1 MKILDDPN
9 INWDAISALSN
20 FAVAIVTLIT
30 VFITLYFSWNNVR
43 TKYKTV
49 LNRIGNIQKYGG
61 FYRISLIN
69 KGFVPLTILDK
80 GILVHKFRW
89 KKRGKQIIH
98 HVNLKGGFKLDIGE
112 RDNIIIEGTI
122 LNKKLLELDY
132 NPGDNVPLVAFFIDP
147 SNKIYSKRFNV
158 TVFAEQQQPE
168 VRLNMDRLQNT
179 STE

>member
-49 LNRIGNIQKYGG
+49 LNKVGDIQKHG
-61 FYRISLIN
+61 FYRVRLIN

-80 GILVHKFRW
+80 GILVYKFRW
-89 KKRGKQIIH
+89 KKRSKQIIYH
-98 HVNLKGGFKLDIGE
+98 ANLKDGVKLDIGE
-112 RDNIIIEGTI
+112 RENIIIKGTI

-132 NPGDNVPLVAFFIDP
+132 NPGDHVSLVAFFIDP
-147 SNKIYSKRFNV
+147 ANKVYSKKFV
-158 TVFAEQQQPE
+158 VAVFAEQQQPE